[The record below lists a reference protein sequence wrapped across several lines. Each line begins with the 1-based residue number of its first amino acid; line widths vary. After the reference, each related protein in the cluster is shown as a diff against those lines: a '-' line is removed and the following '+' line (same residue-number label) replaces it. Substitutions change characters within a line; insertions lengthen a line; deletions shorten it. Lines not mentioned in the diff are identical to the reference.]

1 MSINAYNRFN
11 LSTQVFILMPLSGNR
26 LGGKT
31 PVVYVS
37 DSGSSYNLKIDPDLV
52 IVGSGLVAG
61 ATGGTKPI
69 GCKLRGV
76 HAQFVETGKIYRKFF
91 VCGDPA
97 GTLYA
102 TNTPQVVTCDGASF
116 TTTGRRGE
124 QQRFI

>member
-1 MSINAYNRFN
+1 
-11 LSTQVFILMPLSGNR
+11 MPLTGNR

-37 DSGSSYNLKIDPDLV
+37 DSGSSYNLKIDADLV

-76 HAQFVETGKIYRKFF
+76 HAQFIDTGKIYRKFF
-91 VCGDPA
+91 VCGDVA
-97 GTLYA
+97 STLYA
-102 TNTPQVVTCDGASF
+102 TNTPQVVTCDGAAF

>member
-1 MSINAYNRFN
+1 
-11 LSTQVFILMPLSGNR
+11 MPLSGNR
-26 LGGKT
+26 LGGKV

-52 IVGSGLVAG
+52 IVGSGLVPG

-76 HAQFVETGKIYRKFF
+76 HAQLIESGKIYRKFF
-91 VCGDPA
+91 VCGDSA
-97 GTLYA
+97 ATLYA
-102 TNTPQVVTCDGASF
+102 TNTPQVVVCDGASF